1 MYKHRYTEFF
11 MLTLHLFFSVCTII
25 LLFLIVMYFDFWLEN
40 FSEILIFSKLFS
52 LSLATYS
59 SRWVLE
65 WPSQVPLKILWVWIW
80 CHKYLCTNDFDASKR
95 AFGVLLH
102 MHWSLLVEKID
113 FFLALLKYN
122 GHITFCKFKVKQ
134 DGDVMPLH
142 ILKWPPQ

>member
-80 CHKYLCTNDFDASKR
+80 CHKYLCTNDFSFHLNYYLRVYSQKWDYQLKGYECFHSFHYKLPACTS
-95 AFGVLLH
+95 
-102 MHWSLLVEKID
+102 EK
-113 FFLALLKYN
+113 
-122 GHITFCKFKVKQ
+122 
-134 DGDVMPLH
+134 
-142 ILKWPPQ
+142 